1 MKLKGKILALSLVPV
16 ILLGVTMFLVA
27 ADRIANGIYDEAYLG
42 MHATALAVR
51 DVFEIGYEGQYH
63 LDENGELWMGDEL
76 NISQATDIV
85 DHIKENTDLDVTIF
99 WGDTRMLTSL
109 VDENGNRQVGTKAS
123 EKIADVVLNQEKSY
137 QDRHVE
143 ILGSEYVVYY
153 EPFYQIGTEDA
164 VGMIF
169 LGTPQGD
176 VSSIINKVR
185 IQFLFIILLGIL
197 LSVIVVY
204 FMANKIVVLLE
215 RNMGLLGTMSDGN
228 LDITVEKGIL
238 ERKDEIGGLG
248 RSIESLKDKLGQI
261 IHNITEKSDNV
272 FEESNI
278 LKEITETVYQIM
290 KELDQAA
297 QNISESCNHQT
308 EDSVQTSQNVVEM
321 GEMIEHNNEEV
332 SRINETSNEI
342 MKLSEET
349 MFYFDELNKMM
360 EHVREAIYFL
370 SEQTSL
376 TSESVIKISSAT
388 EIITSIASQTNLL
401 SLNASIEAARA
412 GDMGNGFAVVAAEIQ
427 KLSQQSKDAAENIK
441 EIVVDLNDH
450 SSHAMNR
457 MEETK
462 IAVEKQTEDIARTNE
477 KVRAVNEGVGKM
489 VNGMEEIIRESGK
502 LEDIRVNTISIVQNS
517 AAVSEENLASIEEIM
532 AGIAKVYSDI
542 EKITEKAKMLNDHS
556 VEMKDGMNVFSV

>member
-63 LDENGELWMGDEL
+63 LDENGDLWMGDEL
-76 NISQATDIV
+76 NISQASDIV

-123 EKIADVVLNQEKSY
+123 EKIADIVLNQERSY

-153 EPFYQIGTEDA
+153 EPFYQIGTDDV

-176 VSSIINKVR
+176 VSGIINKVR
-185 IQFLFIILLGIL
+185 IQFFLIILLGIL

-204 FMANKIVVLLE
+204 FMANKIVVLLD

-228 LDITVEKGIL
+228 LNISVESGIL

-278 LKEITETVYQIM
+278 LKDITETVYQIM

-297 QNISESCNHQT
+297 QNISASCNHQT
-308 EDSVQTSQNVVEM
+308 ED
-321 GEMIEHNNEEV
+321 
-332 SRINETSNEI
+332 
-342 MKLSEET
+342 
-349 MFYFDELNKMM
+349 
-360 EHVREAIYFL
+360 

-376 TSESVIKISSAT
+376 TSESVVKISSAT

-401 SLNASIEAARA
+401 SLNASIEAAR
-412 GDMGNGFAVVAAEIQ
+412 Q
-427 KLSQQSKDAAENIK
+427 
-441 EIVVDLNDH
+441 
-450 SSHAMNR
+450 
-457 MEETK
+457 
-462 IAVEKQTEDIARTNE
+462 EKWVT
-477 KVRAVNEGVGKM
+477 V
-489 VNGMEEIIRESGK
+489 
-502 LEDIRVNTISIVQNS
+502 L
-517 AAVSEENLASIEEIM
+517 L
-532 AGIAKVYSDI
+532 
-542 EKITEKAKMLNDHS
+542 
-556 VEMKDGMNVFSV
+556 